1 MQIIPDHLI
10 LYLQLKVLGTLF
22 SAIAY
27 GIMAVLSVNCLYL
40 LQRKRLMVGGLGSG
54 GIRETVET
62 WCTETRRETLTHT
75 RRI

>member
-27 GIMAVLSVNCLYL
+27 GIMAVLSGNCLYL

-54 GIRETVET
+54 GIRETGNSVSHLSF
-62 WCTETRRETLTHT
+62 W
-75 RRI
+75 I